1 MRIADR
7 ELSRQ
12 TGLARLRRYASKYP
26 DTIRFY
32 DLAGDPDASPGP
44 YGAAE
49 PVNEVTLADMGRL
62 VVIDANLRADD
73 VGKLM
78 DVRPAQAFE
87 AVAPTARLEQC
98 PPGSELYAAATV
110 LYEKYRFKHG
120 SNIGRAKRSKL
131 LHIKRPWLVPILDDQ
146 VWHMYRSRAQHY
158 AKISGQDDGSWEAVR
173 EDLCEGADDLES
185 LAAQLS
191 ADGDPD
197 VRRLGRLTTLR
208 LLDILAWT
216 AASM

>member
-7 ELSRQ
+7 ELSRA
-12 TGLARLRRYASKYP
+12 TGLARLRRYAKKYP

-44 YGAAE
+44 GGAAE

-62 VVIDANLRADD
+62 VVINAELRADD

-87 AVAPTARLEQC
+87 AVAPTAQLEEC
-98 PPGSELYAAATV
+98 SHGSELYAAATV

-131 LHIKRPWLVPILDDQ
+131 LHIKRPWLVPILDEQ

-158 AKISGQDDGSWEAVR
+158 AKIRDQYDGSWEVVR
-173 EDLCEGADDLES
+173 EDLCDGTDDLAW

-191 ADGDPD
+191 ADDDPQ
-197 VRRLGRLTTLR
+197 VRRLGRLTKLR
-208 LLDILAWT
+208 LLDILAWI

>member
-7 ELSRQ
+7 ELSRE
-12 TGLARLRRYASKYP
+12 TGLARLRKYASKYP

-32 DLAGDPDASPGP
+32 DLAGDPGASPGP
-44 YGAAE
+44 DGAAE
-49 PVNEVTLADMGRL
+49 PVNEVTLADIGRL
-62 VVIDANLRADD
+62 VVINGNLRPDD

-87 AVAPTARLEQC
+87 AVAPTAQLEQC
-98 PPGSELYAAATV
+98 RPGSELYAAATV

-120 SNIGRAKRSKL
+120 SNIGPAKRSKL
-131 LHIKRPWLVPILDDQ
+131 LHMKRPWLVPILDDQ
-146 VWHMYRSRAQHY
+146 VWHMYRSRAQHC
-158 AKISGQDDGSWEAVR
+158 AKILGQDDGSWEVVR
-173 EDLCEGADDLES
+173 EDLCDGNDDLTW
-185 LAAQLS
+185 LTAQLS
-191 ADGDPD
+191 ADDDPD
-197 VRRLGRLTTLR
+197 VRRLGRLTKLR